1 MWCGLYCSFEER
13 ETRKKPKFK
22 FKLPVLAGNFSQI
35 KFARTSWRETFPY
48 SIDQQLRR
56 ISCSN
61 SNYYHHVLCMSI
73 SAWREMMLT
82 PPPEFHMR
90 CLYVGLN
97 VGIVSTFKFEKGRNE
112 KVTYCRSSSS
122 PTIEQRTNQQHAH
135 HGTMAHGHDHGDF
148 RPTEPIIVG
157 ARPTTDGEDL
167 WYQIPCT

>member
-1 MWCGLYCSFEER
+1 MVHGHGRRLLFHHSPPSFYENASYVPPAR
-13 ETRKKPKFK
+13 
-22 FKLPVLAGNFSQI
+22 LPA
-35 KFARTSWRETFPY
+35 K
-48 SIDQQLRR
+48 
-56 ISCSN
+56 SN
-61 SNYYHHVLCMSI
+61 HVLCMSI

>member
-1 MWCGLYCSFEER
+1 MHWIWIWIL
-13 ETRKKPKFK
+13 
-22 FKLPVLAGNFSQI
+22 L
-35 KFARTSWRETFPY
+35 
-48 SIDQQLRR
+48 QQQA
-56 ISCSN
+56 
-61 SNYYHHVLCMSI
+61 HVLCMSI

>member
-1 MWCGLYCSFEER
+1 MLRNHVGISIVFRAVMPALSLHPFHH
-13 ETRKKPKFK
+13 RK
-22 FKLPVLAGNFSQI
+22 
-35 KFARTSWRETFPY
+35 
-48 SIDQQLRR
+48 
-56 ISCSN
+56 CM
-61 SNYYHHVLCMSI
+61 HVLCMSI